1 MGRRRQL
8 IWAAAIAP
16 VAAVLVVIAAWAID
30 TGMSGGEVM
39 RNVRLAERDVGGLD
53 ASDLLEQ
60 VESLDESMRDR
71 TVRLE
76 QPAHPYGTTAG
87 EIGHPI
93 APRLTATSAP
103 PRHLADTPPV
113 CPPT

>member
-53 ASDLLEQ
+53 ASDLLEH
-60 VESLDESMRDR
+60 VESLDESMRAR
-71 TVRLE
+71 PVRLE
-76 QPAHPYGTTAG
+76 TPAHSSETTAG
-87 EIGHPI
+87 AIGLSP
-93 APRLTATSAP
+93 APPLPPTSALHP
-103 PRHLADTPPV
+103 PRAAPP
-113 CPPT
+113 P